1 MRLSELAGCLPFY
14 ERKGPVSDPVIASI
28 CHHHREVTEGALFI
42 ALKGEN
48 KNGNEFAEQA
58 VKNGAVAVLTDTD
71 LGLEIPQIIVRF
83 PKHAAAQVAN
93 AYYGYPSFYMNMIG
107 VTGTNGKTTVSHM
120 LQSVFDQINQK
131 TGIIGTL
138 YMKQGDIEKTSVN
151 TTPDSLLLQKTL
163 YDFRMDGVKT
173 VVVEASS
180 HGLVQGRLYG
190 CDFDIGVFTNLT
202 QDHLDYHKTM
212 EHYKW
217 SKTLLFSQLGQQ
229 HVKGL
234 PKFAVINA
242 DDPYAMDMI
251 QATSA
256 HIITY
261 GMSADAD
268 VYATDVVTGHN
279 ETSFTIHTPY
289 ESFPVTIKFAGVFN
303 VYNALAAAAAGFA
316 KRVPGALIRQGLEEL
331 NGVPGRFE
339 LVQGRHPFTVI
350 IDYAHTPDSLENVL
364 RAIIK
369 MKPKKIFTVV
379 GCGGDRDRGK
389 RPLMAKVAC
398 GYSNEVIFTS
408 DNPRT
413 EKAENIIR
421 DMEKGVPGERYTS
434 IIDRKIAI
442 EHALSLANE
451 GDVVLIAGKGHE
463 KVQII
468 GTEKKEFDDKAIAEE
483 ILQTMV

>member
-14 ERKGPVSDPVIASI
+14 ERKGPVSDPLIASI
-28 CHHHREVTEGALFI
+28 CHHHREVTDGALFI

-48 KNGNEFAEQA
+48 RNGNEFAEQA
-58 VKNGAVAVLTDTD
+58 VKMGAVAVMTDTD
-71 LGLEIPQIIVRF
+71 LGLDIPQIIVRF
-83 PKHAAAQVAN
+83 PKHAAAQLAN

-138 YMKQGDIEKTSVN
+138 YMKQGDVEKTAVN

-163 YDFRMDGVKT
+163 YDFKLDGVKT
-173 VVVEASS
+173 VVIEASS

-190 CDFDIGVFTNLT
+190 CDFDIAVFTNLT

-217 SKTLLFSQLGQQ
+217 SKSLLFSQLGHT

-242 DDPYAMDMI
+242 DDPYAQDMI

-256 HIITY
+256 HIISY
-261 GMSADAD
+261 GMSETAD
-268 VYATDVVTGHN
+268 VYASDVISSRTG
-279 ETSFTIHTPY
+279 TSFIIHTPY

-316 KRVPGALIRQGLEEL
+316 KRIPGSLIRQGLEKL

-339 LVQGRHPFTVI
+339 LVQGPHPFTVI

-369 MKPKKIFTVV
+369 MKPRKILTVV
-379 GCGGDRDRGK
+379 GCGGDRDKGK
-389 RPLMAKVAC
+389 RPLMARVAC

-413 EKAENIIR
+413 EKPEDIIR
-421 DMEKGVPGERYTS
+421 DMERGVPGESFTS
-434 IIDRKIAI
+434 IIDRKYAI
-442 EHALSLANE
+442 EHALSKARE

-468 GTEKKEFDDKAIAEE
+468 GYEKNAFDDKAVAEE
-483 ILQTMV
+483 ILKAMV